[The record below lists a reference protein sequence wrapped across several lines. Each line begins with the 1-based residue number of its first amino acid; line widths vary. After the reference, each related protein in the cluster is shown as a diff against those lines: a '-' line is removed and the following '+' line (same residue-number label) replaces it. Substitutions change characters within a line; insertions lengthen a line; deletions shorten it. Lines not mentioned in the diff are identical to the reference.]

1 MNYTNWIASRVLA
14 GEEATISLALL
25 EKNIPDEL
33 PSLRIVQG
41 WVDGVCKALGCK
53 ATIFAGSDVVTFYPI
68 RGEK

>member
-1 MNYTNWIASRVLA
+1 MNYKNWIASKVFS

-33 PSLRIVQG
+33 PSLRVVQG

-53 ATIFAGSDVVTFYPI
+53 ATIHVGSDVVTFYP